1 MRSSSGVWGKKRR
14 HSEFLNFRARH
25 QTANLDNFWLKDN
38 IPEDSANLSPPD
50 VIAAE
55 IMEDL
60 QAALEQFRE
69 IAADLGPK
77 ESES

>member
-25 QTANLDNFWLKDN
+25 QTANLDIFWLKDESL
-38 IPEDSANLSPPD
+38 EDSANLPAPD
-50 VIAAE
+50 IIATE

-60 QAALEQFRE
+60 QAALEQFSE